1 LHKALKVT
9 LIVLGCLVGLGLLL
23 FIALV
28 IAGTQEVQDPF
39 DGTGIEVIEAPFSGS
54 QVTMTWKVYGNVEA
68 TGVYVTAQSVPD
80 AHQSTPPKDAG
91 YTGTPIAGVNTGDTY
106 SATVPVSGA
115 VAYARVWARI
125 DGVDT
130 WSIEYPILRGAQ

>member
-1 LHKALKVT
+1 MT
-9 LIVLGCLVGLGLLL
+9 LIVLGCLVGLAILL
-23 FIALV
+23 FISLV

-39 DGTGIEVIEAPFSGS
+39 DGTGIEVIDAPFSGS
-54 QVTMTWKVYGNVEA
+54 QVTFTWKVHGNVEQ

-80 AHQSTPPKDAG
+80 AHQSTAPKDAG
-91 YTGTPIAGVNTGDTY
+91 YSGTPIAGALTGDTY
-106 SATVPVSGA
+106 SATVPVNGP

-130 WSIEYPILRGAQ
+130 WSIEYPVLRGAQ